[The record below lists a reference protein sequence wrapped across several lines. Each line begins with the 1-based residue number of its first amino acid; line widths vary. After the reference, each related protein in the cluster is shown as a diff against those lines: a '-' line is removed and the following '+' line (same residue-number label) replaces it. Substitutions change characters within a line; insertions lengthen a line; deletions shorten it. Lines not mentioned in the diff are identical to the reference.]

1 MQPIL
6 AQLNPKLSIDIH
18 LSIPIKSIPIKSIRY
33 NSSRYGHD
41 TCIVD
46 LWKNLY
52 RVLAL
57 LNLNRGLQSN
67 LNTCVQYIHIFQ
79 MELGREM
86 FIMIM
91 IIVVVNT
98 KCFTKTKSV
107 IFNIYKCLLVSS
119 QRLFEDDNI

>member
-1 MQPIL
+1 MCTV
-6 AQLNPKLSIDIH
+6 H
-18 LSIPIKSIPIKSIRY
+18 
-33 NSSRYGHD
+33 
-41 TCIVD
+41 T
-46 LWKNLY
+46 
-52 RVLAL
+52 
-57 LNLNRGLQSN
+57 
-67 LNTCVQYIHIFQ
+67 YIHIFQ

-107 IFNIYKCLLVSS
+107 IFNINKCLLVSS

>member
-1 MQPIL
+1 
-6 AQLNPKLSIDIH
+6 
-18 LSIPIKSIPIKSIRY
+18 
-33 NSSRYGHD
+33 
-41 TCIVD
+41 
-46 LWKNLY
+46 
-52 RVLAL
+52 
-57 LNLNRGLQSN
+57 
-67 LNTCVQYIHIFQ
+67 

-107 IFNIYKCLLVSS
+107 IFNINKCLLVSS